1 MINIKKICN
10 LAFLLLS
17 AILCAQQT
25 ILTSSNLPILI
36 IDTEINPA
44 TRSPYEILDSPK
56 VLATMKLIQR
66 PNNGRNFITD
76 SNNSNYL
83 NYNGKIG
90 IELRGSSSQELDKKP
105 YGFETIKDDEISNN
119 NVSLLGLPSENDW
132 VLNSLAFD
140 SSMIR
145 DYLSY
150 NLAQNMGIYAPKVKY
165 VEVIVNDDY
174 KGVYILT
181 EKIKIDSDR
190 VDIKKLTE
198 NDNGARS
205 ITGGYLVKAD
215 KTTGGDFVA
224 WTLPNTN
231 GWFTEFLYDN
241 PNSENITNLQAAYI
255 KDIFNDLANKTNP
268 INSSIIDGY
277 PAIIDVPS
285 FIDFMIMAEL
295 TSNAD
300 AYQFSTFFHK
310 DKGGKLRA
318 GPVWDYNLTYDND
331 LFFWGF
337 DRSHFNVWQFDYENT
352 GTKFWKDLFRDTTFK
367 CYFAKRWSELT
378 ASNQALNYTIIVAKI
393 DELSTLLRESQV
405 REQQRW
411 GTVANHTENIA
422 AMKIWIQNRINW
434 MNANLGSSTNCQNV
448 STPNLVISKI
458 HYHPLEDG
466 DYSSKK
472 LEFIEITNN
481 SNTTVNLSGFYIS
494 ELGISFQFP
503 PNSIIV
509 ANEKIYLCNDSEVFE
524 EYYGITPFG
533 EYHRS
538 LSNNSY
544 SLVLSDAFG
553 NNIDEVTYNDEN
565 PWPTAADGLGA
576 FLQLKDLNS
585 DNNIASN
592 WFANPYTL
600 SNNSISFQENKITVY
615 PNPTN
620 GSIHFRLNSI
630 SKNSTLTFCIFNA
643 IGQRF
648 GEFTIDNNNP
658 KLDLHHL
665 KKGMYYYT
673 ISNGTRIIK
682 KDKIIKN

>member
-1 MINIKKICN
+1 MKI
-10 LAFLLLS
+10 
-17 AILCAQQT
+17 I
-25 ILTSSNLPILI
+25 
-36 IDTEINPA
+36 
-44 TRSPYEILDSPK
+44 Y
-56 VLATMKLIQR
+56 R
-66 PNNGRNFITD
+66 PDESRNYASDI
-76 SNNSNYL
+76 NNSNYL

-90 IELRGSSSQELDKKP
+90 IELRGSSSQDLDKKP
-105 YGFETIKDDEISNN
+105 YGFETLESDDVTNN

-140 SSMIR
+140 PSMIR

-150 NLAQNMGIYAPKVKY
+150 TLAQNMGNYAPRVKY
-165 VEVIVNDDY
+165 VEVIVNNDY

-190 VDIKKLTE
+190 VDIKKLSE
-198 NDNGARS
+198 NDNGPRS

-215 KTTGGDFVA
+215 KTTGGDAVA

-231 GWFTEFLYDN
+231 GWFTEFLHDN
-241 PNSENITNLQAAYI
+241 PNSEDITNLQAAYI
-255 KDIFNDLANKTNP
+255 RDVFNDLANKTNP

-300 AYQFSTFFHK
+300 AYQFSTYFHK

-318 GPVWDYNLTYDND
+318 GPIWDYNLTFDND
-331 LFFWGF
+331 LFLWGF
-337 DRSHFNVWQFDYENT
+337 DRSHYNVWQFDYENT
-352 GTKFWKDLFRDTTFK
+352 GTKFWKDLFRDKTFK

-378 ASNQALNYTIIVAKI
+378 TTNSALNYNVIEAKI
-393 DELSTLLRESQV
+393 DELRDLLRESQI

-411 GTVANHTENIA
+411 GTVANHAENIA
-422 AMKIWIQNRINW
+422 AIKIWIQNRIDW
-434 MNANLGSSTNCQNV
+434 MDTNLGTFTNCQNV

-481 SNTTVNLSGFYIS
+481 SNTNVNLSGYYIS
-494 ELGISFQFP
+494 ELGISYQFP
-503 PNSIIV
+503 PNSSIA
-509 ANEKIYLCNDSEVFE
+509 ANKQIYLCNDSEVFE

-544 SLVLSDAFG
+544 HLVLADAFG
-553 NNIDEVTYNDEN
+553 NRIDEVMYNDEN
-565 PWPTAADGLGA
+565 PWPAAADGLGA

-585 DNNIASN
+585 DNNIARN
-592 WFANPYTL
+592 WLANPYTL
-600 SNNSISFQENKITVY
+600 ANTDIFLENKIVVY

-620 GSIHFRLNSI
+620 GNIYFRLNSK
-630 SKNSTLTFCIFNA
+630 SKNITLHFRVFNA
-643 IGQRF
+643 IGQKL
-648 GEFTIDNNNP
+648 GEFKIDNHNP
-658 KLDLHHL
+658 KLGLHHL

-673 ISNGTRIIK
+673 ISNGTGIIK